1 MTANDSKF
9 YLSYLNELVDQCNN
23 TFHYSINEKLL
34 MLLILLWLEKLR
46 WILSLLNL
54 MIESELLSVRIFLLK
69 ITLKIGQE
77 KYLLLILFLKLI
89 LWLIKLKI

>member
-34 MLLILLWLEKLR
+34 MLLILL
-46 WILSLLNL
+46 
-54 MIESELLSVRIFLLK
+54 
-69 ITLKIGQE
+69 
-77 KYLLLILFLKLI
+77 
-89 LWLIKLKI
+89 